1 MNISVTKAEYVK
13 EYSILLN
20 FDNGE
25 KGIVDLKS
33 TIFNDHRKIFEPLRK
48 IEFFKK
54 FSLDSWT
61 IVWENQLDLAPEFL
75 YELTKKEENTQANT
89 GS

>member
-33 TIFNDHRKIFEPLRK
+33 TIFDDKRKIFEPLRNVD
-48 IEFFKK
+48 FFKN

-61 IVWENQLDLAPEFL
+61 INWENELDLAPEFL
-75 YELTKKEENTQANT
+75 YDLAMKK
-89 GS
+89 

>member
-1 MNISVTKAEYVK
+1 MIISVTKAEYIK
-13 EYSILLN
+13 DYFIMLN

-33 TIFNDHRKIFEPLRK
+33 TIFNDKRKIFKPLRNVD
-48 IEFFKK
+48 FFKN

-61 IVWENQLDLAPEFL
+61 INWENELDLSPEYL
-75 YELTKKEENTQANT
+75 YELAMKK
-89 GS
+89 